1 MGVDI
6 VVCINPRGA
15 RDLLESM
22 AANDP
27 APRVRKAAAEGV
39 KKLEVPK
46 HCSPAPI
53 LAIDFMSRYTFI

>member
-15 RDLLESM
+15 RDLLDSM

-27 APRVRKAAAEGV
+27 DPRVRKAAGEGV
-39 KKLEVPK
+39 KKLEVP
-46 HCSPAPI
+46 STVPR
-53 LAIDFMSRYTFI
+53 LLYWL